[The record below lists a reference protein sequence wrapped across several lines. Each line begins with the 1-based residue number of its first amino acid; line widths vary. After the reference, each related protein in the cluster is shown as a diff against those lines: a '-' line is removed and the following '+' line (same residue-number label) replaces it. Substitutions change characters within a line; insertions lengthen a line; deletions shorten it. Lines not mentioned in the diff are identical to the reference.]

1 MRKAEK
7 ELAEKKAALAEV
19 LELLRKLEEE
29 YKSAK
34 EKEEELKKKVRLC
47 EVQLDRAEKLIK
59 GLAVEKIARANK
71 VIDWEE

>member
-59 GLAVEKIARANK
+59 GLAGEKIAWAKK
-71 VIDWEE
+71 VIDW